1 VETSQLSNNPS
12 TQSSVHEPLKPET
25 KEQQQQ
31 QQPQQQQ
38 QQQQINPSKETAV
51 NPEKDTSEVSPVE
64 SWPPSLKYVSFMK
77 HTKVLLIQK

>member
-1 VETSQLSNNPS
+1 METSQLSNNPS

-31 QQPQQQQ
+31 QP
-38 QQQQINPSKETAV
+38 QQQINPSKETAV